1 MDFKS
6 LERIGVY
13 ALGLVISREFE
24 WIFREQPIADVGI
37 DGQIEL
43 VVDNKVQ
50 GKLIAVQ
57 VKSGDSYLS
66 NTKEGLVFYGE
77 NKHLDYW
84 LAHSLP
90 VLLVIYTPSNEKLRW
105 IDIRPDNVERTKKH
119 WKVIVPEANVFDK
132 TSVNALL
139 AVFDRAAKS
148 GEYEAATS
156 IARKVQ
162 HSAAGHVSMIV
173 NDIAADLQIY
183 KWYSWIEEAC
193 GEHIPALHEGFVDGA
208 RFARAKLPSWIFP
221 KGDFLDVEVSAS
233 NMINKANYAVDLL
246 MQKAEYEPNRKT
258 YSGFHAYKRQY
269 PNPDYAQ
276 DNREHVEWAKKF
288 VASIKEFVKSANLF
302 CDIVREQLDP
312 SFLLK
317 MGRLMFSDDMISWSE
332 VPQYTSYERQS
343 ILKSKPG
350 RSSDQKLL
358 DHKNKSGISL
368 DVDPRLS
375 LKSIMLFNDLIDR
388 AFGDGPCTCNRCKGN
403 NWSECGYSYQH
414 TFIFESGMVNRR
426 FAITSASDVLRAL
439 SSAWLSYTKSELNT
453 VGIVPIE
460 TIMEFVNPEL
470 QERLVPLLLACGAV
484 RDIDGVLMLGEPSW
498 DE

>member
-1 MDFKS
+1 MDFES

-13 ALGLVISREFE
+13 ALGLVLSREFE

-43 VVDNKVQ
+43 VVDKKVQ

-66 NTKEGLVFYGE
+66 NTKEGLVFYGK

-84 LAHSLP
+84 LTHSLP
-90 VLLVIYTPSNEKLRW
+90 VLLVVYTPSDEKLRW

-119 WKVIVPEANVFDK
+119 WKVIVPEANVFNK
-132 TSVNALL
+132 TSLNALL
-139 AVFDRAAKS
+139 AVFDRAPKS

-156 IARKVQ
+156 IARKNQ
-162 HSAAGHVSMIV
+162 PGAAGHVSTIV
-173 NDIAADLQIY
+173 NDIAADLQMY

-221 KGDFLDVEVSAS
+221 KDDFLDVELSAS
-233 NMINKANYAVDLL
+233 NMIDKANYAVDLL
-246 MQKAEYEPNRKT
+246 LQRAEYEPNRKT

-269 PNPDYAQ
+269 PNPNYAQ
-276 DNREHVEWAKKF
+276 DNREHIMWAKDF

-332 VPQYTSYERQS
+332 VPQYTFYERQA
-343 ILKSKPG
+343 ILKAKPG
-350 RSSDQKLL
+350 QSSNPELL
-358 DHKNKSGISL
+358 DNENKTRNRL
-368 DVDPRLS
+368 EVDFRLS
-375 LKSIMLFNDLIDR
+375 LKPIMLFNDFIER
-388 AFGDGPCTCNRCKGN
+388 AFGDGPCTCICCKESNG
-403 NWSECGYSYQH
+403 SERGYVYQH
-414 TFIFESGMVNRR
+414 TFSFETGVVNRR
-426 FAITSASDVLRAL
+426 FAITSVGDVLQVLR
-439 SSAWLSYTKSELNT
+439 SAWFSYTKNELNAAS
-453 VGIVPIE
+453 VLPLD
-460 TIMEFVNPEL
+460 TIREFVKPNL
-470 QERLVPLLLACGAV
+470 QERLVPLFISSGAV
-484 RDIDGVLMLGEPSW
+484 KSIDGDLMLGEPS
-498 DE
+498 